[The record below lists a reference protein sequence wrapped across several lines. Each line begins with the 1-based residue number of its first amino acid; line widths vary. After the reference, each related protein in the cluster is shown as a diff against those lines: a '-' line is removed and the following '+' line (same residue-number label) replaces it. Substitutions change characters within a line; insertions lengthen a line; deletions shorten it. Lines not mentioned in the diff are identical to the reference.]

1 MTTTAEIEPTN
12 DARPASPGS
21 SEPEDAFEIHED
33 DDGRVNAVTFKRP
46 GKQPLTRFRRDN
58 DSDDE
63 APWFELME
71 QLQPAL
77 KKRRQLIDAVNTV
90 HTAIEPHLPYLEKP
104 EDPPPIEWTER
115 PLPGYYRDQINDV
128 YFLVVEQGTHD
139 VHGNLYSTNCD
150 DRGKPLREGGK
161 AGSMCAGKFPHA
173 VMPIKKEYRSKDV
186 EPQFVVTACTVIELV
201 VRLFKRGPNGTATPS
216 SEKELLAIIKDAHNG
231 VQDEEWTDLE
241 NRMFL
246 HLNLCWGNTRS
257 CSADPPPGTP
267 VYPSAFQ
274 VPPAHGVLDP
284 PESPYPRLLRKEPP
298 SFYEFEMI
306 DGVARIR
313 FRLNGA
319 ATSPSLK
326 DQHKLRPFRFGVRAM
341 NPFLPINTD
350 FNILTVPFFTK
361 NKLARYCNA
370 NERYVLKDGQI
381 TASPAGD
388 ARIPTPYPWDR
399 RVCA

>member
-1 MTTTAEIEPTN
+1 MSTPEMEPTN
-12 DARPASPGS
+12 EPACPSPTP

-33 DDGRVNAVTFKRP
+33 ADGRVNAGTFKRP
-46 GKQPLTRFRRDN
+46 GKQPLTRLRRDN

-77 KKRRQLIDAVNTV
+77 KKRRQLMNAVTTV
-90 HTAIEPHLPYLEKP
+90 HTAIQPHLPYLDQAQ
-104 EDPPPIEWTER
+104 DPSPIEWTER
-115 PLPGYYRDQINDV
+115 PLSEYYRNQINGK
-128 YFLVVEQGTHD
+128 YFLVVEQGTRD

-173 VMPIKKEYRSKDV
+173 VMPIKKEYKSKAV
-186 EPQFVVTACTVIELV
+186 EPHFVVTACTTIELV

-231 VQDEEWTDLE
+231 VQGEDWTDLE

-246 HLNLCWGNTRS
+246 HLSLCWGNTRS
-257 CSADPPPGTP
+257 SEGEHTTGSP

-274 VPPAHGVLDP
+274 VPPAHGVFNP

-313 FRLNGA
+313 FHLDGA
-319 ATSPSLK
+319 ATSPGLK

-341 NPFLPINTD
+341 NPFLPINDD
-350 FNILTVPFFTK
+350 FHIDTVEFFTK
-361 NKLARYCNA
+361 NKLSRYVNA

-381 TASPAGD
+381 TASPSGD

-399 RVCA
+399 RVCV